1 MSRVVII
8 LLGLLALALLVFLCV
23 RNHSTTIQTD
33 IQNRISN
40 SLSTEPT
47 TWAKAST
54 DGRNVLLLGFAPSEA
69 LRNKAEDIAR
79 AVPGVV
85 SVDNQ
90 IQLAKAEQASIPK
103 PEPIYSPYK
112 TQFNKTES
120 GITLSGL
127 VPDQEKRN
135 VLVQLAENKFG
146 MGNVIDHLKI
156 GMGAPENWLQ
166 TATAA
171 ISNLTLFK
179 EGNIEITDTQL
190 KLTGRVINNDAK
202 KTIADSLNQLPK
214 TFSVNL
220 DFITPQIAIAELKD
234 SSSQVPTPPPP
245 PCADQFE
252 QLFTDDRVIFF
263 PTDGF
268 ELSSQSRRII
278 GKVLKFSL
286 VCPNSIIE
294 VAGYTDSKG
303 NEPYNLT
310 LSNDRANAVAEKLI
324 QNGFPANMLKVK
336 GFGESNPSS
345 DNKTEQGQANN
356 RRIEFRYLQE
366 RE

>member
-23 RNHSTTIQTD
+23 WNHSITIQTD

-40 SLSTEPT
+40 RLSTEPT
-47 TWAKAST
+47 TWAKVST
-54 DGRNVLLLGFAPSEA
+54 DGRNVLLSGFSPSEA
-69 LRNKAEDIAR
+69 LRNKAEDIAW

-146 MGNVIDHLKI
+146 IGNVIDQLKI

-202 KTIADSLNQLPK
+202 KAIADSLNQLPK
-214 TFSVNL
+214 AFSVNL

-234 SSSQVPTPPPP
+234 KSSLDLAPS
-245 PCADQFE
+245 CADQFK
-252 QLFTDDRVIFF
+252 QLFTDDRIIYF
-263 PTDGF
+263 PTDSF
-268 ELSSQSRRII
+268 ELNSQSQRTIEKI
-278 GKVLKFSL
+278 LKFSST
-286 VCPNSIIE
+286 CPNSIIE
-294 VAGYTDSKG
+294 VAGHTDSKG

-310 LSNDRANAVAEKLI
+310 LSNDRAKAIADKLI
-324 QNGFPANMLKVK
+324 KNGFPANMLKVK
-336 GFGESNPSS
+336 GFGESNPLS